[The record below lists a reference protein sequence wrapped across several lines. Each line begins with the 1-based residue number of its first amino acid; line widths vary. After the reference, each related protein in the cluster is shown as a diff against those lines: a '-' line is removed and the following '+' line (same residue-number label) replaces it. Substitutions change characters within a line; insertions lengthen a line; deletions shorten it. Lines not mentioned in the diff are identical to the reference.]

1 MVGEYLSFASI
12 KAPEF
17 HSITLDARVLLITL
31 IVFLGPRGI
40 WAEVGFETQKTSEQ
54 QRLVLV
60 LAEQIKNVSVPL
72 LPADFRSHVPT
83 ENNNNKYISIYMF
96 DSQKTTFLTRS
107 SSGKIH
113 QRRVPSLFWCSVTF
127 VLEKMR
133 LSFGEELSTLCLQSF
148 HLSFILILWQN
159 GTPRALLGYGGFT
172 DRN

>member
-17 HSITLDARVLLITL
+17 HGITLDARVLLITL

-40 WAEVGFETQKTSEQ
+40 WAEVGFETQETSEQ
-54 QRLVLV
+54 QRLV
-60 LAEQIKNVSVPL
+60 LAEQIKNVSAPL

-96 DSQKTTFLTRS
+96 DSRS

-127 VLEKMR
+127 VLEMMR

-148 HLSFILILWQN
+148 HLSFVLILWQN